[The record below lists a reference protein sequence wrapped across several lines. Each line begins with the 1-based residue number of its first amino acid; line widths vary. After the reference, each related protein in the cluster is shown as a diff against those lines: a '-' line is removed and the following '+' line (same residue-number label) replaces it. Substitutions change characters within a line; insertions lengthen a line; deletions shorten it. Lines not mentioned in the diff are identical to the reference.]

1 MKIYNFGPNHGEK
14 IERFNSDFIFS
25 KITRSTAEVKVSCF
39 HLAENG
45 VVGFHE
51 AVTMQLFLV
60 LKGMGWARGNFPN
73 RIPIVEFQ
81 AVFWDTNEWHELGT
95 DTGLTAIIIEGDLK
109 NPSDFMNLDWDDVS
123 HHTAHP

>member
-109 NPSDFMNLDWDDVS
+109 I
-123 HHTAHP
+123 HPTS

>member
-1 MKIYNFGPNHGEK
+1 MKIYNFGPSHGEK

-25 KITRSTAEVKVSCF
+25 KIIRSTAEVKVSCF

-60 LKGMGWARGNFPN
+60 MKGTGWTRGNFPN

-81 AVFWDTNEWHELGT
+81 AVFWDANEGHAVGT
-95 DTGLTAIIIEGDLK
+95 DTGLTAIVIEGDFL
-109 NPSDFMNLDWDDVS
+109 NPSDFMNLDWDEI
-123 HHTAHP
+123 ARPPY